1 MKQFG
6 AKRVTGTE
14 DITEFSSV
22 LECLLRVLPPL
33 PLHPELVPEET
44 YEDQQGLRYM
54 LDEAGTALVA
64 NFEHN
69 CQVKH
74 FASVCA
80 RLFNPVQVLRVAT
93 EKTCRNLVWA
103 FDADKITELDVISY
117 CYMLVL
123 ASSKIG
129 DDNSISAVFTEE
141 KVLTLSTVD
150 STARERALKT
160 LSSTLL
166 VFKTEVGR
174 RRSTYPL
181 DIAYELIQIAELITD
196 IVQMEPSP
204 TEELVFE
211 EICQRATTKAVQIFN
226 LTYKQVTDS
235 AKMIKQHW
243 VLMPDEYDS
252 QDQQLLLT
260 VTAASLPLV
269 LIQNYIELV

>member
-1 MKQFG
+1 MDEYMERIKQFG

-14 DITEFSSV
+14 DIAELSSM
-22 LECLLRVLPPL
+22 LEYLQQVLPPL

-44 YEDQQGLRYM
+44 YEDTPRVKEM
-54 LDEAGTALVA
+54 LDEAGASLVA

-69 CQVKH
+69 CQVRH

-80 RLFNPVQVLRVAT
+80 RLFNSTQVLRVVT

-103 FDADKITELDVISY
+103 FDAGKITELDVISY

-123 ASSKIG
+123 ASSKIC
-129 DDNSISAVFTEE
+129 DETSIASVFTEE
-141 KVLTLSTVD
+141 KVLTLSSVD
-150 STARERALKT
+150 STARERALKV

-174 RRSTYPL
+174 RRSVYPL
-181 DIAYELIQIAELITD
+181 DIAYELVQIAELIIG
-196 IVQMEPSP
+196 IVQMEPNP

-226 LTYKQVTDS
+226 LAYK
-235 AKMIKQHW
+235 
-243 VLMPDEYDS
+243 
-252 QDQQLLLT
+252 
-260 VTAASLPLV
+260 
-269 LIQNYIELV
+269 